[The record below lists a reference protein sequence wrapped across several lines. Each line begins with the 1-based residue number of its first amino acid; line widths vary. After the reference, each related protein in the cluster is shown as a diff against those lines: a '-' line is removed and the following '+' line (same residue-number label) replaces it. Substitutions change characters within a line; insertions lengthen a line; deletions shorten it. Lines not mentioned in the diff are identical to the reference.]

1 MCIRDSTTT
10 KPEILNYDKL
20 GGRSGNYAQVTD
32 RMRAKLQ
39 ARHHLYAQGV
49 SEHQKEEYDPR
60 LAGIMAFIM
69 HSLKEKI
76 GSDTDRGNSF
86 AQQYILQKG
95 LKIFGARG
103 DAAAKKEAKQLHD

>member
-1 MCIRDSTTT
+1 
-10 KPEILNYDKL
+10 
-20 GGRSGNYAQVTD
+20 
-32 RMRAKLQ
+32 MRAKLQ
-39 ARHHLYAQGV
+39 ARHHLYEQGV
-49 SEHQKEEYDPR
+49 SEHQKEEYDSR
-60 LAGIMAFIM
+60 LAGIVAFIM

-103 DAAAKKEAKQLHD
+103 DAAAKKEAKQLHDRVC